1 MDRDFYETAY
11 KSLQEAESHKFMNTK
26 LYKAALQGSL
36 ESKCRERIIKLLK
49 QGALADFGMR
59 GAAECGHKELVE
71 FFIEYGANDWNYGMY
86 CAAQGGHKELVDF
99 FIEHGASK
107 LNLGMCFAID
117 YCHKELVEHFIKC
130 GANDWRLGMVTAV
143 RYGYKELVDLF
154 IEHGANAWNYGMCIS
169 AQGGNKELV
178 DLFIKKG
185 ADDFDGGL
193 IWSETAS
200 LKIFFIDQGASNIAR
215 FPPFYQDICLS
226 FHLPNGVLINKL
238 LRRYIARFKGSKVR
252 NEKVII
258 NDIYETT
265 LDQVFISPPGTIVKF
280 RNIVYQVK
288 GHIFYLIKSRN
299 PQFK

>member
-71 FFIEYGANDWNYGMY
+71 FFIEYGAND
-86 CAAQGGHKELVDF
+86 
-99 FIEHGASK
+99 
-107 LNLGMCFAID
+107 
-117 YCHKELVEHFIKC
+117 
-130 GANDWRLGMVTAV
+130 
-143 RYGYKELVDLF
+143 
-154 IEHGANAWNYGMCIS
+154 WNYGMCIS